1 MIRVYR
7 YALRAPLDWGRD
19 CEAEIERMRAMWAR
33 LGSSLWRL
41 GEWFRLEGTLA
52 EYVETERAKRRP
64 PRRKHI
70 EQQKAAA

>member
-19 CEAEIERMRAMWAR
+19 CEAEIERMRALWAR

-41 GEWFRLEGTLA
+41 GGVRSMALSA
-52 EYVETERAKRRP
+52 ASRALSASPFGSFSSDFFCFGMPKR
-64 PRRKHI
+64 
-70 EQQKAAA
+70 